1 MKSLE
6 TSWDILLAVS
16 GLIFFFLLLFAL
28 VGLISFQGVFSRRCY
43 YTAEDN
49 SLQLVQPALYCSGY
63 RNDTTVVGAYNVETG
78 KSSYPGYHGYLC
90 AAGQICIEDPVNN
103 PNYGFV
109 NFDTIFFSFLNVYT
123 FVSLELWTDLMYQTQ
138 EADSTVAALYYCLG
152 VYIIAFVL
160 TFLLF
165 GKFVHLHTHIHTC
178 LAIFSSCHYFCIRT
192 RSC

>member
-1 MKSLE
+1 M
-6 TSWDILLAVS
+6 
-16 GLIFFFLLLFAL
+16 LFAL

-43 YTAEDN
+43 YTAEDS

-63 RNDTTVVGAYNVETG
+63 IDGTTIAGAFNIQTEEL
-78 KSSYPGYHGYLC
+78 SYPGYHGYIC
-90 AAGQICIEDPVNN
+90 AAGQICIENPENN

-138 EADSTVAALYYCLG
+138 DADSTVAALYYCLG

-165 GKFVHLHTHIHTC
+165 GMYMHI
-178 LAIFSSCHYFCIRT
+178 L
-192 RSC
+192 